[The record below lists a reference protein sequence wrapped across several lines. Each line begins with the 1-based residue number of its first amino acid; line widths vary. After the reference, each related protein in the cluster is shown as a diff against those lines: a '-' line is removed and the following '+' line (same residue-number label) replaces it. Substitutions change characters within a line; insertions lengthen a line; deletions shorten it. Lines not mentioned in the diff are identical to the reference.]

1 MAFMVFI
8 DMPVSFSA
16 ERRHNRHYHLE
27 IFMTHDEEVL
37 FLFAQ
42 TCSILTGKAP
52 VASNSRIEEVKFRVG
67 GPYSGLSDDFDQVYS
82 ILEEKLKQKL
92 QN

>member
-1 MAFMVFI
+1 
-8 DMPVSFSA
+8 
-16 ERRHNRHYHLE
+16 
-27 IFMTHDEEVL
+27 MTHEEEVL

-52 VASNSRIEEVKFRVG
+52 AASGSIVREVKFRLA
-67 GPYSGLSDDFDQVYS
+67 GPYSGLDNDFDQVYS

>member
-1 MAFMVFI
+1 
-8 DMPVSFSA
+8 
-16 ERRHNRHYHLE
+16 
-27 IFMTHDEEVL
+27 MTHNEEVL
-37 FLFAQ
+37 FLFTQ

-52 VASNSRIEEVKFRVG
+52 VASNSRIAEVKFRIG
-67 GPYSGLSDDFDQVYS
+67 GPYSGLGEDFDQVYS